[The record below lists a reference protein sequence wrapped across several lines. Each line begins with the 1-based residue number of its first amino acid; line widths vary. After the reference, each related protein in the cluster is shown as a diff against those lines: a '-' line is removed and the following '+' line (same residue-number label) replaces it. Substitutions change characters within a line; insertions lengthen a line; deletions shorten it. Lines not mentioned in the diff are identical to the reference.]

1 MGQVTMEME
10 EKLKRL
16 PFKIYFKDSGKSK
29 QMEVR
34 RFDLENESVN
44 LDTLRTKICD
54 KNPSLATKDYKI
66 YWIDDEGD
74 QVTITNEE
82 EFQIAISAMKG
93 ALFKF
98 EVERVTKKSDKL
110 KVPRTAHKMNK
121 IRKPRKHGQKHEG
134 KHKKKKEKGQRVLSK
149 TNHLTISGDRELL

>member
-34 RFDLENESVN
+34 RFDFEKESVN

-54 KNPSLATKDYKI
+54 KSPSLATNDYKI
-66 YWIDDEGD
+66 YWIDDEED

-93 ALFKF
+93 SLFKF
-98 EVERVTKKSDKL
+98 EVEVTKKKNDKL
-110 KVPRTAHKMNK
+110 KVHGTAHKMNK
-121 IRKPRKHGQKHEG
+121 IRKPHKHGQKHEG
-134 KHKKKKEKGQRVLSK
+134 NHKKRKGKGQRVVSK
-149 TNHLTISGDRELL
+149 RNHLT